1 MEPYTYIFPL
11 VTVELEV
18 WSISTGPKKGSIEG
32 AIFSVRMWWKC
43 VPYIHHPSL
52 YSINP
57 SNSTFFGGPLLVQVG
72 WPADVF
78 LRIWTFRGGSPNCF
92 RSVEMFTRSLD
103 INRKI
108 SSKIGSTPVRMLEDF
123 RCCWYPHPL
132 HHLAAWKMPLDIP
145 KNPPNTWWEAVWKPY
160 RRPCHGDVWGVQIP
174 PQQQVFGCL
183 GMAPCFIPPQLPPKG
198 LNEMI
203 AGRSMLSWCPGV

>member
-1 MEPYTYIFPL
+1 MFHTSTIL
-11 VTVELEV
+11 VSTV
-18 WSISTGPKKGSIEG
+18 SI
-32 AIFSVRMWWKC
+32 
-43 VPYIHHPSL
+43 HP
-52 YSINP
+52 IRR
-57 SNSTFFGGPLLVQVG
+57 FFGGTSTG
-72 WPADVF
+72 T
-78 LRIWTFRGGSPNCF
+78 LRGAGRLTSRWFFEDLDLSGGSPNCF
-92 RSVEMFTRSLD
+92 PSVENFTRSID

-123 RCCWYPHPL
+123 RCCWNPHPL
-132 HHLAAWKMPLDIP
+132 HGFLQNHLAAWKMPLDIP
-145 KNPPNTWWEAVWKPY
+145 KDPPNTWWEAVWKPY